1 MNVWLARQR
10 WPLIIGDMS
19 QRPQPDPD
27 STANP
32 VLYLRAEGPLGL
44 LRSALVVAGC
54 LGAAGAVIAGSLT
67 PWWLIVV
74 VPLGLFNLVEVVG
87 YVRYRRLRRPPAD

>member
-1 MNVWLARQR
+1 
-10 WPLIIGDMS
+10 MS
-19 QRPQPDPD
+19 QLPKSPRPDPD

-44 LRSALVVAGC
+44 LRSVLVVVGC
-54 LGAAGAVIAGSLT
+54 LAAGGVVIAGSLA

-74 VPLGLFNLVEVVG
+74 IPLGLFNLVEVIG
-87 YVRYRRLRRPPAD
+87 YVRYRRLPPPSE